1 MAQQVDLLQE
11 VNQKYVIDACA
22 MLDFWGS
29 IAGFRR
35 PYDIDIAAFRKIW
48 EHIAQL
54 VLDGVIL
61 IPEVIYQEVDKTT
74 IKEFHEWLLK
84 HKSLYVEYDD
94 AIDELAAIVQK
105 IEIYTTDKVSINDAI
120 VVAIA
125 KKKGLTVITSER
137 KSSQLNLNKPKVP
150 NVCDEFDVAWL
161 NLPDFFKAE
170 GL

>member
-29 IAGFRR
+29 VAGFTRA
-35 PYDIDIAAFRKIW
+35 YDVDILAFRKIW
-48 EHIAQL
+48 DHIAQL

-61 IPEVIYQEVDKTT
+61 IPEVIYEEVDKTT
-74 IKEFHEWLLK
+74 VKEFHEWLLE
-84 HKSLYVEYDD
+84 HKSLYVGYDD
-94 AIDELAAIVQK
+94 AMEELAEIVQEV
-105 IEIYTTDKVSINDAI
+105 EIYTTEKVSTNDAI
-120 VVAIA
+120 VIAIA
-125 KKKGLTVITSER
+125 KHKGLTVITSE
-137 KSSQLNLNKPKVP
+137 KKGPALNLNKPKIP
-150 NVCDEFDVAWL
+150 NVCDEFGVDWL